1 MSDDMAS
8 LHTAKKELRR
18 QIRQTLSHVSEH
30 SVQTQSQAASE
41 TLLSLPEYLSAK
53 RISVYLSM
61 PKGELSTRSIVAEA
75 LRNGK
80 EVYVPYIHKV
90 TPPTN
95 QSPASAMDMVALRSH
110 GDFVGLQPD
119 SWGIPTPSEDSIV
132 HRKCCLIQQHPEHT
146 SAGISGEKSNL
157 ELVIMPGVAFDHKLD
172 RLGHG
177 KGYYDRFLSQYQ
189 RSLEKA
195 SSPENQMPFLVGL
208 ALEEQ
213 VLPVGQEVPADASDW
228 RLDALIVGTK
238 PVRRR

>member
-1 MSDDMAS
+1 
-8 LHTAKKELRR
+8 
-18 QIRQTLSHVSEH
+18 
-30 SVQTQSQAASE
+30 
-41 TLLSLPEYLSAK
+41 
-53 RISVYLSM
+53 M

-195 SSPENQMPFLVGL
+195 SSPENQMPFLGTYGSPRKLPCSIADTLTVVGL

-213 VLPVGQEVPADASDW
+213 VLPVGQEVPANASDW